1 MTRFSTAGV
10 ELLVWPES
18 NVEYRYRSKQFK
30 GKSNKKYIKAQK
42 IQQER
47 ICLMPAENQNTGQDR
62 SSNSISKNGN
72 SQVGCHTVP
81 NEELNITVAVR
92 CRGRNE
98 REISMKSSVVVN
110 VPDITGSKEIS
121 INTTGDTGITAQM
134 NAKRYTVDKV
144 FGPGA
149 SQDLIF
155 DEVAGPLFQDFIKGY
170 NCTVLVYGMTST
182 GKTYTMTG
190 DEKLYNGELSD
201 AAGIIPRVL
210 LKLFDTLELQQN
222 DYVVKCSFIELYNE
236 ELKDLLDSNSN
247 GSSNTGFDG
256 QFMKKLRIFDSST
269 ANNTTSNSASSSRSN
284 SRNSSPRS
292 LNDLTPK
299 AALLRKRLR
308 TKSLP
313 NTIKQQYQQQQAV
326 NSRNNSSSNSGSTT
340 NNASSNTNTNN
351 GQRSS
356 MAPNDQ
362 TNGIY
367 IQNLQEFHI
376 TNAMEGLNLLQKGLK
391 HRQVA
396 STKMND
402 FSSRSHTIFTITL
415 YKKHQD
421 ELFRISK
428 MNLVDLA
435 GSENINRSGALNQ
448 RAKEAGSINQSLLTL
463 GRVIN
468 ALVDKSGHIPFRE
481 SKLTRLLQD
490 SLGGNT
496 KTALIATISPA
507 KVTSEETCSTLEYA
521 SKAKNIKN
529 KPQLGSFIMKD
540 ILVKNI
546 TMELAKIKSDLLST
560 KSKEGIYMSQDHY
573 KNLNSDLESYKNEVQ
588 ECKREIE
595 SLTSKNALL
604 VKDKLKS
611 KETIQSQNCQ
621 IESLKTTIDHL
632 RAQLDKQHK
641 TEIEISD
648 FNNKLQKLTEVMQM
662 ALHDYK
668 KRELDLNQK
677 FEMHI
682 TKEIKKLKSTLFLQ
696 LNTMQQE
703 SILQETNIQP
713 NLDVIKNEVL
723 TLMRTMQEKAELMYK
738 DCVKKILN
746 ESPKFFNV
754 VIEKID
760 IIRVDF
766 QKFYK
771 NIAENLSDISE
782 ENNNM
787 KQYLKN
793 HFFKN
798 NHQELLNRHVDSTYE
813 NIEKRTNE
821 FVENFKKVLNDH
833 LDENKKLIM
842 QNLTTA
848 TSAVIDQEMD
858 LFEPK
863 RVKWENSFDLINDC
877 DSMNNEFY
885 NSMAAT
891 LSQIKSTV
899 DTSSNSMNESI
910 SVMKGQV
917 EESENAISL
926 LKNNTK
932 FNDQFEQLINKHNM
946 LKDNIKNSITSTH
959 SHITNV
965 DDIYNT
971 IENIMKNY
979 GNKENATKDEMIE
992 NILKEIPNL
1001 SKKMPLRLSN
1011 INSNS
1016 VQSVISPKKHAIE
1029 DENKSSENV
1038 DNEGSRKMLK
1048 IE

>member
-1 MTRFSTAGV
+1 
-10 ELLVWPES
+10 
-18 NVEYRYRSKQFK
+18 
-30 GKSNKKYIKAQK
+30 
-42 IQQER
+42 
-47 ICLMPAENQNTGQDR
+47 MPAENQNTIQER
-62 SSNSISKNGN
+62 SSNNISNN
-72 SQVGCHTVP
+72 VNAQIGCHGVP

-98 REISMKSSVVVN
+98 REIGMKSSVVVN
-110 VPDITGSKEIS
+110 VPDITGSEEVS

-236 ELKDLLDSNSN
+236 ELKDLLDNNSN
-247 GSSNTGFDG
+247 NSSNNGFEG
-256 QFMKKLRIFDSST
+256 PFMKKLRIFDSNT

-313 NTIKQQYQQQQAV
+313 NTIKQQHQQQTI
-326 NSRNNSSSNSGSTT
+326 NSRNNSSSNSGST
-340 NNASSNTNTNN
+340 NNNIPGNVNTNN
-351 GQRSS
+351 SQRSS

-362 TNGIY
+362 SNGIY

-376 TNAMEGLNLLQKGLK
+376 TNAMEGLNLLQRGLK

-468 ALVDKSGHIPFRE
+468 ALADKSGHIPFRE

-529 KPQLGSFIMKD
+529 KPQLGAFIMKD

-588 ECKREIE
+588 ECKRDIE
-595 SLTSKNALL
+595 SLSSKNSLL
-604 VKDKLKS
+604 LKDKLKS
-611 KETIQSQNCQ
+611 KDTIQSQNSQ
-621 IESLKTTIDHL
+621 MESLKLTINQL
-632 RAQLDKQHK
+632 KAQLDKQHK
-641 TEIEISD
+641 TELEISG
-648 FNNKLQKLTEVMQM
+648 FNNKLQKLTEIMQL
-662 ALHDYK
+662 ALQDYK
-668 KRELDLNQK
+668 RRELDLNKK
-677 FEMHI
+677 FETHI
-682 TKEIKKLKSTLFLQ
+682 SKEIKSLKTTLFSQ
-696 LNTMQQE
+696 LSGMEQNNI
-703 SILQETNIQP
+703 SQETNIQP
-713 NLDVIKNEVL
+713 NLDIIKNEVL
-723 TLMRTMQEKAELMYK
+723 TLMETMQEKAELMYK

-754 VIEKID
+754 IVEKID

-766 QKFYK
+766 QRFY
-771 NIAENLSDISE
+771 NNVAENLSDISE
-782 ENNNM
+782 ENNNL

-798 NHQELLNRHVDSTYE
+798 NHQELLNHHIDSTYE
-813 NIEKRTNE
+813 NIEKKASE
-821 FVENFKKVLNDH
+821 FVENFKNTLNDH
-833 LDENKKLIM
+833 LEENKKLIM
-842 QNLTTA
+842 QNLTNA
-848 TSAVIDQEMD
+848 TSAVINQEMD

-863 RVKWENSFDLINDC
+863 RVKWENSFDLINKC

-885 NSMAAT
+885 NNMATT
-891 LSQIKSTV
+891 LSQIKNTV
-899 DTSSNSMNESI
+899 DTSSNSMNKSI

-917 EESENAISL
+917 EESENAVSL
-926 LKNNTK
+926 LKSNKK
-932 FNDQFEQLINKHNM
+932 FNDQFKQLVNKHTI
-946 LKDNIKNSITSTH
+946 LKGNIENSITSTH
-959 SHITNV
+959 SHITNI
-965 DDIYNT
+965 DDIYDT

-979 GNKENATKDEMIE
+979 GNKENAAKNEMID
-992 NILKEIPNL
+992 NILKEIPSL
-1001 SKKMPLRLSN
+1001 SKRIPLRLSN
-1011 INSNS
+1011 TNGNSAQN
-1016 VQSVISPKKHAIE
+1016 ILSPKKHAID
-1029 DENKSSENV
+1029 DEKPS
-1038 DNEGSRKMLK
+1038 NEITDGEESRKMLK
-1048 IE
+1048 TE

>member
-1 MTRFSTAGV
+1 
-10 ELLVWPES
+10 
-18 NVEYRYRSKQFK
+18 
-30 GKSNKKYIKAQK
+30 
-42 IQQER
+42 
-47 ICLMPAENQNTGQDR
+47 MPAENQNTIQER
-62 SSNSISKNGN
+62 SSNNISNN
-72 SQVGCHTVP
+72 VNTQIGCHGVP

-98 REISMKSSVVVN
+98 REIGMKSSVVVN
-110 VPDITGSKEIS
+110 VPDITGSEEVS

-236 ELKDLLDSNSN
+236 ELKDLLDNNSN
-247 GSSNTGFDG
+247 NSSNNAFEGP
-256 QFMKKLRIFDSST
+256 FMKKLRIFDSST

-313 NTIKQQYQQQQAV
+313 NTIKQQHQQQHQQQTI
-326 NSRNNSSSNSGSTT
+326 NSRNNSSSNSGST
-340 NNASSNTNTNN
+340 NNNIPGNTNTNN
-351 GQRSS
+351 SQRSS

-362 TNGIY
+362 SNGIY

-376 TNAMEGLNLLQKGLK
+376 TNAMEGLNLLQRGLK

-468 ALVDKSGHIPFRE
+468 ALADKSGHIPFRE

-529 KPQLGSFIMKD
+529 KPQLGAFIMKD

-588 ECKREIE
+588 ECKRDIE
-595 SLTSKNALL
+595 SLSSKNSLL
-604 VKDKLKS
+604 LKDKLKS
-611 KETIQSQNCQ
+611 KDTIQSQNSQ
-621 IESLKTTIDHL
+621 MESLKVTINQL
-632 RAQLDKQHK
+632 KAQLDKQHK
-641 TEIEISD
+641 TELEISG
-648 FNNKLQKLTEVMQM
+648 FNNKLQKLTEIMQL
-662 ALHDYK
+662 ALQDYK
-668 KRELDLNQK
+668 RRELDLNKK
-677 FEMHI
+677 FETHI
-682 TKEIKKLKSTLFLQ
+682 SKEIKTLKTTLFSQ
-696 LNTMQQE
+696 LSGMEQKNI
-703 SILQETNIQP
+703 SQETNIQP
-713 NLDVIKNEVL
+713 NLDIIKNEVL
-723 TLMRTMQEKAELMYK
+723 TLMETMQEKAELMYK

-754 VIEKID
+754 IVEKID

-766 QKFYK
+766 QRFYN

-782 ENNNM
+782 ENNNL

-798 NHQELLNRHVDSTYE
+798 NHQELLNHHIDSTYE
-813 NIEKRTNE
+813 NIEKKTSE
-821 FVENFKKVLNDH
+821 FVENFKNTLNDH
-833 LDENKKLIM
+833 LEENKKLIM
-842 QNLTTA
+842 QNLTNA
-848 TSAVIDQEMD
+848 TSAVINQEMD

-863 RVKWENSFDLINDC
+863 RVKWENSFDLINKC

-885 NSMAAT
+885 NNMATT

-899 DTSSNSMNESI
+899 DTSSNSMNKSI

-917 EESENAISL
+917 EESENAVSL
-926 LKNNTK
+926 LKNNKK
-932 FNDQFEQLINKHNM
+932 FNDQFKQLVDKHTI
-946 LKDNIKNSITSTH
+946 LKDNIENSITSTH

-965 DDIYNT
+965 DDIYDT

-979 GNKENATKDEMIE
+979 GNKENAAKNEMID
-992 NILKEIPNL
+992 NILKEIPSL
-1001 SKKMPLRLSN
+1001 SKRIPLRLSN
-1011 INSNS
+1011 TNGNSAQN
-1016 VQSVISPKKHAIE
+1016 ILSPKKHAID
-1029 DENKSSENV
+1029 DENPSNKITDGE
-1038 DNEGSRKMLK
+1038 EARKILK
-1048 IE
+1048 TE

>member
-1 MTRFSTAGV
+1 
-10 ELLVWPES
+10 
-18 NVEYRYRSKQFK
+18 
-30 GKSNKKYIKAQK
+30 
-42 IQQER
+42 
-47 ICLMPAENQNTGQDR
+47 MPAESQNTIQER
-62 SSNSISKNGN
+62 SSNSISSNGN
-72 SQVGCHTVP
+72 GNNQMGCHSVP

-98 REISMKSSVVVN
+98 REIGMKSSVVVN
-110 VPDITGSKEIS
+110 VPDITGSKEVS

-155 DEVAGPLFQDFIKGY
+155 EEVAGPLFQDFIKGY

-190 DEKLYNGELSD
+190 DEKLYNGELND

-210 LKLFDTLELQQN
+210 LKLFDTLELQQS

-236 ELKDLLDSNSN
+236 ELKDLLDNNSN
-247 GSSNTGFDG
+247 GSSNNGFDG

-313 NTIKQQYQQQQAV
+313 NTIKQQQQQQAM
-326 NSRNNSSSNSGSTT
+326 NSRNNSSSNSGSAA
-340 NNASSNTNTNN
+340 NNSSSNTN
-351 GQRSS
+351 GQRSP
-356 MAPNDQ
+356 MTQNDQ
-362 TNGIY
+362 SNGIY

-376 TNAMEGLNLLQKGLK
+376 TNALEGLNLLQRGLK

-468 ALVDKSGHIPFRE
+468 ALVDRSGHIPFRE

-529 KPQLGSFIMKD
+529 KPQLGAFMMKD

-573 KNLNSDLESYKNEVQ
+573 KNLNSDLESHKNEVQ

-595 SLTSKNALL
+595 SLASKNSLL

-611 KETIQSQNCQ
+611 RETIQSQNSQ
-621 IESLKTTIDHL
+621 MESLKATINHL
-632 RAQLDKQHK
+632 KAQLDKQHK
-641 TEIEISD
+641 AELEISG
-648 FNNKLQKLTEVMQM
+648 FNNKLQKMTEVMQV
-662 ALHDYK
+662 ALQDYK
-668 KRELDLNQK
+668 KRELDLNKK
-677 FEMHI
+677 FETHI
-682 TKEIKKLKSTLFLQ
+682 SKEIKSLKTALFLQ
-696 LNTMQQE
+696 LDNMQQKN
-703 SILQETNIQP
+703 IFQETDIQP
-713 NLDVIKNEVL
+713 NLDMVKNEVL
-723 TLMRTMQEKAELMYK
+723 TLMETMQEKAELMYK

-754 VIEKID
+754 IVEKID
-760 IIRVDF
+760 IIRIEF
-766 QKFYK
+766 QNFYK

-782 ENNNM
+782 ENNNL

-798 NHQELLNRHVDSTYE
+798 NHQELLNHHIDSTYE
-813 NIEKRTNE
+813 NIEKKTNQ
-821 FVENFKKVLNDH
+821 FVENFKMTLNDH
-833 LDENKKLIM
+833 LEENKKLIM
-842 QNLTTA
+842 QNMTNA

-858 LFEPK
+858 LFEP
-863 RVKWENSFDLINDC
+863 RRAKWENSFDLINKC

-885 NSMAAT
+885 NNMAAT
-891 LSQIKSTV
+891 LSQIKKTV

-932 FNDQFEQLINKHNM
+932 FNDQFKQLISKHII
-946 LKDNIKNSITSTH
+946 LKDNIESSITSTH

-971 IENIMKNY
+971 IEDIMTNH
-979 GNKENATKDEMIE
+979 GNKENATKDEMID

-1001 SKKMPLRLSN
+1001 SKRLPLRISN
-1011 INSNS
+1011 INGCS
-1016 VQSVISPKKHAIE
+1016 VQDIISPKKHTIE
-1029 DENKSSENV
+1029 DENPSSENA
-1038 DNEGSRKMLK
+1038 DSEGSRKIPK
-1048 IE
+1048 TE

>member
-1 MTRFSTAGV
+1 
-10 ELLVWPES
+10 
-18 NVEYRYRSKQFK
+18 
-30 GKSNKKYIKAQK
+30 
-42 IQQER
+42 
-47 ICLMPAENQNTGQDR
+47 
-62 SSNSISKNGN
+62 
-72 SQVGCHTVP
+72 
-81 NEELNITVAVR
+81 
-92 CRGRNE
+92 
-98 REISMKSSVVVN
+98 
-110 VPDITGSKEIS
+110 
-121 INTTGDTGITAQM
+121 
-134 NAKRYTVDKV
+134 
-144 FGPGA
+144 
-149 SQDLIF
+149 
-155 DEVAGPLFQDFIKGY
+155 
-170 NCTVLVYGMTST
+170 MTST

-236 ELKDLLDSNSN
+236 ELKDLLDNNSN
-247 GSSNTGFDG
+247 NSSNNGFEG
-256 QFMKKLRIFDSST
+256 PFMKKLRIFDSNT

-313 NTIKQQYQQQQAV
+313 NTIKQQHQQQTT
-326 NSRNNSSSNSGSTT
+326 NSRNNSSSNPGST
-340 NNASSNTNTNN
+340 NNNIPGNINTNN
-351 GQRSS
+351 SQRSS

-362 TNGIY
+362 SNGIY

-376 TNAMEGLNLLQKGLK
+376 TNAMEGLNLLQRGLK

-468 ALVDKSGHIPFRE
+468 ALADKSGHIPFRE

-529 KPQLGSFIMKD
+529 KPQLGAFIMKD

-588 ECKREIE
+588 ECKRDIE
-595 SLTSKNALL
+595 SLSSKNSLL
-604 VKDKLKS
+604 LKDKLKS
-611 KETIQSQNCQ
+611 KDTIQSQNSQ
-621 IESLKTTIDHL
+621 MESLKLTINQL
-632 RAQLDKQHK
+632 KAQLDKQHK
-641 TEIEISD
+641 TELEISG
-648 FNNKLQKLTEVMQM
+648 FNNKLQKLTEIMQL
-662 ALHDYK
+662 ALQDYK
-668 KRELDLNQK
+668 RRELDLNKK
-677 FEMHI
+677 FETHI
-682 TKEIKKLKSTLFLQ
+682 SKEIKSLKTTLFSQ
-696 LNTMQQE
+696 LSGMEQNNI
-703 SILQETNIQP
+703 SQETNIQP
-713 NLDVIKNEVL
+713 NLDIIKNEVL
-723 TLMRTMQEKAELMYK
+723 TLMETMQEKAELMYK

-754 VIEKID
+754 IVEKID

-766 QKFYK
+766 QRFYN

-782 ENNNM
+782 ENNNL

-798 NHQELLNRHVDSTYE
+798 NHQELLNHHIDSTYE
-813 NIEKRTNE
+813 DIEKKTSE
-821 FVENFKKVLNDH
+821 FVENFKNTLNDH
-833 LDENKKLIM
+833 
-842 QNLTTA
+842 
-848 TSAVIDQEMD
+848 
-858 LFEPK
+858 
-863 RVKWENSFDLINDC
+863 
-877 DSMNNEFY
+877 
-885 NSMAAT
+885 
-891 LSQIKSTV
+891 
-899 DTSSNSMNESI
+899 
-910 SVMKGQV
+910 
-917 EESENAISL
+917 
-926 LKNNTK
+926 
-932 FNDQFEQLINKHNM
+932 
-946 LKDNIKNSITSTH
+946 
-959 SHITNV
+959 
-965 DDIYNT
+965 
-971 IENIMKNY
+971 
-979 GNKENATKDEMIE
+979 
-992 NILKEIPNL
+992 
-1001 SKKMPLRLSN
+1001 
-1011 INSNS
+1011 
-1016 VQSVISPKKHAIE
+1016 
-1029 DENKSSENV
+1029 
-1038 DNEGSRKMLK
+1038 
-1048 IE
+1048 

>member
-1 MTRFSTAGV
+1 MS
-10 ELLVWPES
+10 
-18 NVEYRYRSKQFK
+18 
-30 GKSNKKYIKAQK
+30 
-42 IQQER
+42 
-47 ICLMPAENQNTGQDR
+47 AENQNTSQER
-62 SSNSISKNGN
+62 SSNINN
-72 SQVGCHTVP
+72 SVNTQIGRYTVP

-98 REISMKSSVVVN
+98 REIGMKSSVVVN
-110 VPDITGSKEIS
+110 VPDITGSKEVS

-247 GSSNTGFDG
+247 GSSSNAFEG

-269 ANNTTSNSASSSRSN
+269 ANNTNSNSANSSRSN

-299 AALLRKRLR
+299 AAFLRKRLR

-313 NTIKQQYQQQQAV
+313 NTIKQQYQQQTM
-326 NSRNNSSSNSGSTT
+326 NSRNNSSSNSGS
-340 NNASSNTNTNN
+340 ASNINTNN
-351 GQRSS
+351 GQKSS
-356 MAPNDQ
+356 LAPNDQ
-362 TNGIY
+362 SNGIY

-376 TNAMEGLNLLQKGLK
+376 TNAMEGLNLLQRGLK

-529 KPQLGSFIMKD
+529 KPQLGAFIMKD

-595 SLTSKNALL
+595 TLSSKNSLL
-604 VKDKLKS
+604 LKDKLKS
-611 KETIQSQNCQ
+611 KETIQSQKSQ

-632 RAQLDKQHK
+632 KAQLDKQHK
-641 TEIEISD
+641 TEMEISG
-648 FNNKLQKLTEVMQM
+648 FNNKLQKLTEVMQ
-662 ALHDYK
+662 ATLQDYK
-668 KRELDLNQK
+668 KRELDLNK
-677 FEMHI
+677 AFETHI
-682 TKEIKKLKSTLFLQ
+682 SQEIKSLKTTLFSQ
-696 LNTMQQE
+696 LNDMQQKN
-703 SILQETNIQP
+703 IFLETNIQP
-713 NLDVIKNEVL
+713 NLDIIKKEVL
-723 TLMRTMQEKAELMYK
+723 ALMETMQEKAELMYK
-738 DCVKKILN
+738 DCVKKFLN
-746 ESPKFFNV
+746 ESPKFFNII
-754 VIEKID
+754 IEKID
-760 IIRVDF
+760 IIGIDF
-766 QKFYK
+766 RRFYK
-771 NIAENLSDISE
+771 STAENLSDISE
-782 ENNNM
+782 ENNNL

-798 NHQELLNRHVDSTYE
+798 NHQELLNHHVDATYE
-813 NIEKRTNE
+813 NIEKKTSE
-821 FVENFKKVLNDH
+821 FVENFKKTLNDH
-833 LDENKKLIM
+833 LEENKKLIM
-842 QNLTTA
+842 QNLTNA

-863 RVKWENSFDLINDC
+863 RIKWENSFDLINKC

-885 NSMAAT
+885 NNMATT
-891 LSQIKSTV
+891 LTQIKNTV
-899 DTSSNSMNESI
+899 DTSSDSMNKSI

-917 EESENAISL
+917 EESENAVSL

-932 FNDQFEQLINKHNM
+932 FNDQFKQLINKHAI
-946 LKDNIKNSITSTH
+946 LKDNIENSITSTN

-971 IENIMKNY
+971 IENIIKNY
-979 GNKENATKDEMIE
+979 GNKENVAKNEMID
-992 NILKEIPNL
+992 NILKEIPSL
-1001 SKKMPLRLSN
+1001 TKRMPLRISN
-1011 INSNS
+1011 TNGNS
-1016 VQSVISPKKHAIE
+1016 VQNAISSKKHSIE
-1029 DENKSSENV
+1029 DENSANENA
-1038 DNEGSRKMLK
+1038 DDEESRKIIK
-1048 IE
+1048 TE

>member
-1 MTRFSTAGV
+1 
-10 ELLVWPES
+10 
-18 NVEYRYRSKQFK
+18 
-30 GKSNKKYIKAQK
+30 
-42 IQQER
+42 
-47 ICLMPAENQNTGQDR
+47 MPVENQN
-62 SSNSISKNGN
+62 SSQERTSNNISKNGN
-72 SQVGCHTVP
+72 SQIGCHTVH

-155 DEVAGPLFQDFIKGY
+155 DEVASPLFQDFIKGY

-201 AAGIIPRVL
+201 SAGIIPRVL

-236 ELKDLLDSNSN
+236 ELKDLLDNNSNS
-247 GSSNTGFDG
+247 SSNNGFDG

-269 ANNTTSNSASSSRSN
+269 ANNTTSNSASSSRSS

-299 AALLRKRLR
+299 AALLRRRLR

-313 NTIKQQYQQQQAV
+313 NTIKQQQQHQQQQTM
-326 NSRNNSSSNSGSTT
+326 NSRNNSSSNSGSAT
-340 NNASSNTNTNN
+340 NNISSDTNNNN
-351 GQRSS
+351 GQRNSL
-356 MAPNDQ
+356 APNDQ
-362 TNGIY
+362 SNGIY

-376 TNAMEGLNLLQKGLK
+376 TNAMEGLKLLQKGLK

-529 KPQLGSFIMKD
+529 KPQLGAFIMKD

-560 KSKEGIYMSQDHY
+560 KSKEGIYMNQDHY

-595 SLTSKNALL
+595 SLTSKNSLL
-604 VKDKLKS
+604 VKEKLKS
-611 KETIQSQNCQ
+611 KETIQSQNSQ
-621 IESLKTTIDHL
+621 IESLKATIDHL
-632 RAQLDKQHK
+632 RTQLDKQHK
-641 TEIEISD
+641 TELEISG
-648 FNNKLQKLTEVMQM
+648 FNSKLQKLTEVMQM
-662 ALHDYK
+662 ALQDYK
-668 KRELDLNQK
+668 RRELDLNKK
-677 FEMHI
+677 FETHI
-682 TKEIKKLKSTLFLQ
+682 TTEIKNMKTTLFSQLSTL
-696 LNTMQQE
+696 QQRN
-703 SILQETNIQP
+703 ILQETDIQP
-713 NLDVIKNEVL
+713 NLDIIKNEVL
-723 TLMRTMQEKAELMYK
+723 TLMETMQEKAELMYK

-746 ESPKFFNV
+746 ESPKFFNAIV
-754 VIEKID
+754 EKID
-760 IIRVDF
+760 IIGVDF
-766 QKFYK
+766 ERFYK

-782 ENNNM
+782 ENNNL
-787 KQYLKN
+787 KQYFTN
-793 HFFKN
+793 HFFRN
-798 NHQELLNRHVDSTYE
+798 NHQELLSHHVDSTYE
-813 NIEKRTNE
+813 KIEKKTNQ
-821 FVENFKKVLNDH
+821 FVENFKKALNDH
-833 LDENKKLIM
+833 LEENKKLIM
-842 QNLTTA
+842 KNLTTT
-848 TSAVIDQEMD
+848 TSAVIDQEMS

-863 RVKWENSFDLINDC
+863 RVKWEHSFDLINEC

-885 NSMAAT
+885 NSMATT

-899 DTSSNSMNESI
+899 DTSSNSMNKSI

-926 LKNNTK
+926 LKNNIK
-932 FNDQFEQLINKHNM
+932 FNDQFKQLINKHTI
-946 LKDNIKNSITSTH
+946 LKDNIESSITSTN
-959 SHITNV
+959 SHITNI

-971 IENIMKNY
+971 IEKIMNNY

-992 NILKEIPNL
+992 NLLNEIPNL
-1001 SKKMPLRLSN
+1001 SKRMPLRISN
-1011 INSNS
+1011 TNSNS
-1016 VQSVISPKKHAIE
+1016 MQNIISPKKHAIE
-1029 DENKSSENV
+1029 DENSSNGNPDSES
-1038 DNEGSRKMLK
+1038 SRKILK
-1048 IE
+1048 TE